1 MMGARTYEHALML
14 SKKHGWPYGDVP
26 TIVVSTR
33 ELPIE
38 RPNVVLFSGDLKKLV
53 DKKLKPQYRN
63 VWVVG
68 GATLINE
75 FLRQDLADEI
85 RQPILPI
92 ILGEGV
98 PFYDRSKS
106 RNLCI

>member
-1 MMGARTYEHALML
+1 ML